1 MKNEL
6 CSYPPALFDSSVLLR
21 EPQKPVLANAIW
33 DTLTPNSPV
42 STGKGGSLLQCIP
55 WTRGTTYR
63 EICTVY
69 TEYVTKKYGEAIIVF
84 DGYGES
90 STKDMNTKDELKGK
104 LGSMLL

>member
-1 MKNEL
+1 M
-6 CSYPPALFDSSVLLR
+6 
-21 EPQKPVLANAIW
+21 
-33 DTLTPNSPV
+33 
-42 STGKGGSLLQCIP
+42 
-55 WTRGTTYR
+55 
-63 EICTVY
+63 Y